1 MKQDNIVVWIR
12 TSLDFMMFF
21 FVWNH
26 MNAIFVHTGKLCQGE
41 RMDMI
46 IFFEINFD
54 NDIS

>member
-26 MNAIFVHTGKLCQGE
+26 MNAIFLQNGKLCQGE